1 MTAASGRPAIPARTS
16 DLIQLVYVSAAA
28 PGLRQCDLDSIA
40 SCSLA
45 RNKAAGITGLLLHQG
60 EAFYGTLEGPERRV
74 LQRMEVIIR
83 DPRHSRVR
91 VLREAGANGRRFD
104 NWSFGTLPEAQDGH
118 ERGEGFIWSLAR
130 GLR

>member
-1 MTAASGRPAIPARTS
+1 M
-16 DLIQLVYVSAAA
+16 SAAA
-28 PGLRQCDLDSIA
+28 PGLCQCDLDAIA
-40 SCSLA
+40 AASLA

-91 VLREAGANGRRFD
+91 VLREAAVTGRRFE
-104 NWSFGTLPEAQDGH
+104 NWSFGALPEGQDGR